1 VTGISR
7 EPRSAQIGRR
17 SHTNHTIVQPNAH
30 RLVGGERETYQ
41 LPKRKIKLL
50 EHQPKLA
57 SEETKQ
63 PRKKWNRNK
72 IANLWVAAGK
82 EVLPSSHHHKI
93 CICIS
98 HIQIVL
104 EECML

>member
-7 EPRSAQIGRR
+7 EPRSAQSGRK
-17 SHTNHTIVQPNAH
+17 SHTIHTIVQPNAH
-30 RLVGGERETYQ
+30 RLGGGERETYQ

-57 SEETKQ
+57 SEEK

-82 EVLPSSHHHKI
+82 EVLPSTHHQEI

-98 HIQIVL
+98 HMQIVL

>member
-7 EPRSAQIGRR
+7 EPRSAQIGRK

-30 RLVGGERETYQ
+30 RLGGGERETYQ
-41 LPKRKIKLL
+41 LPKRKIELL

-72 IANLWVAAGK
+72 IANFK
-82 EVLPSSHHHKI
+82 
-93 CICIS
+93 
-98 HIQIVL
+98 
-104 EECML
+104 